1 MARAAK
7 SWILNE
13 AVAWLCGSEAGSVSA
28 HAWGRKCG
36 LTVAGVNGLR

>member
-7 SWILNE
+7 RWLLNE

-36 LTVAGVNGLR
+36 LTVAGINGLR